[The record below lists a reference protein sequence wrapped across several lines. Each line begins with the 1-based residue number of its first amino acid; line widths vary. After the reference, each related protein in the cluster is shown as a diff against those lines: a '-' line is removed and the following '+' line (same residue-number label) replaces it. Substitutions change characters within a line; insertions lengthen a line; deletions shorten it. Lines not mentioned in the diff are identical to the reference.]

1 MSDKERRTAPAG
13 PDLGSG
19 SGSGSGSDPWV
30 PQHGARRPLPDHPVR
45 IALLDLLAEVGTVTS
60 TEAAARLGHSSGLCS
75 FHLRQLARYGLIEEA
90 PPTDG
95 RARPWQL
102 RWEAD
107 HLTDQA
113 GGVEFTAPAH
123 GLEDES
129 YRRRL
134 AHLEQAPAAWR
145 HDESFSAA
153 LRLSPD
159 EVTQLAVSMRQLMT
173 EFQARHDR
181 AATRP
186 ADTVAVAAVARLF
199 PLLDEDAA
207 PTQRQIEPPTGSSGS

>member
-1 MSDKERRTAPAG
+1 MSDEERPTYPAG
-13 PDLGSG
+13 PGPDVGSDSG
-19 SGSGSGSDPWV
+19 SGTWIP
-30 PQHGARRPLPDHPVR
+30 PHGARRPLPDHPVR

-102 RWEAD
+102 RWESD

-113 GGVEFTAPAH
+113 GAVEFTALTH

-129 YRRRL
+129 YRHRL

-145 HDESFSAA
+145 HDESFSAV
-153 LRLSPD
+153 LRLGPD
-159 EVTQLAVSMRQLMT
+159 EVTQLAASIRQLMT
-173 EFQARHDR
+173 DFQARHDA

-186 ADTVAVAAVARLF
+186 ADTVAVAAAARLF

-207 PTQRQIEPPTGSSGS
+207 PAQRQTEPPTASSGP

>member
-1 MSDKERRTAPAG
+1 MSDEERPTCPAG
-13 PDLGSG
+13 PGPDIGSG
-19 SGSGSGSDPWV
+19 SGSGSGSGPWI
-30 PQHGARRPLPDHPVR
+30 PPHGARRPLPDHPVR

-102 RWEAD
+102 RWESD

-113 GGVEFTAPAH
+113 GTVEFTAPTH

-129 YRRRL
+129 YRHRL
-134 AHLEQAPAAWR
+134 AHQEQAPAAWR
-145 HDESFSAA
+145 HDESFSAV
-153 LRLSPD
+153 LRLGPD
-159 EVTQLAVSMRQLMT
+159 EVTQLAASIRQLMT
-173 EFQARHDR
+173 DFQTRHDA

-186 ADTVAVAAVARLF
+186 ANTVAVAAVARLF

-207 PTQRQIEPPTGSSGS
+207 PAQRQTEPPDGV